1 MAKENYR
8 WPTAI
13 FIVVGQ
19 QFIFFS
25 LKAEG
30 KKLVNF
36 KILYCASPFSQ
47 I

>member
-1 MAKENYR
+1 MTKENDC

-13 FIVVGQ
+13 FIAVGQ

-30 KKLVNF
+30 KNL
-36 KILYCASPFSQ
+36 
-47 I
+47 